1 MDSIQIAVRDK
12 RNAELTEIVTEQQR
26 IILALQESHATLQQQ
41 VEGLQRKLR
50 SMETGKPKGMPG
62 VK

>member
-1 MDSIQIAVRDK
+1 LDSVETAVLSK
-12 RNAELTEIVTEQQR
+12 RNAELAEIVSEQQR